1 MTFTGHF
8 PGLFVDYD
16 IFKSKGILLFFSFGA
31 AQQAPGGILPGTDPI
46 NTTDFRTDVRL
57 PAATTQLLKI

>member
-1 MTFTGHF
+1 MGRRGRAGRGFM
-8 PGLFVDYD
+8 PPPAYCC
-16 IFKSKGILLFFSFGA
+16 LLLLCAFWRGA
-31 AQQAPGGILPGTDPI
+31 AGTRGILPGTDPI

>member
-1 MTFTGHF
+1 MGRRGRQEEASC
-8 PGLFVDYD
+8 P
-16 IFKSKGILLFFSFGA
+16 LLHTAVYCCCVSFGA

>member
-1 MTFTGHF
+1 MGRRGRQEGASC
-8 PGLFVDYD
+8 P
-16 IFKSKGILLFFSFGA
+16 LLHTAVYCYCVPFGA